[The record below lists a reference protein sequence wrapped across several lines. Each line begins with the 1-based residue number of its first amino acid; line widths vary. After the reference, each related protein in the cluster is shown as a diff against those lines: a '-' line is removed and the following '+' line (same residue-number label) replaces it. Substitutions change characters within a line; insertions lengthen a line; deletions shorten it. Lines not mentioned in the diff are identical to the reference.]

1 MDWIAYVLLT
11 AAVAFGVAKKLCLP
25 TIPILVLAGI
35 GLKLLTSKLGIQL
48 PATGLQE
55 VIELGLAVLVFTAG
69 IDLTPQK
76 IRSEGRAVLIVASC
90 QFFGLGLAS
99 LITARLLNY
108 DWMTSLLFG

>member
-11 AAVAFGVAKKLCLP
+11 AAVAFGVAKKLRLP

-35 GLKLLTSKLGIQL
+35 GLKLLTSKLGIPL

-76 IRSEGRAVLIVASC
+76 IRSEGRAVAHCC
-90 QFFGLGLAS
+90 QLPIFWTWIGQFNHRSTTQL
-99 LITARLLNY
+99 
-108 DWMTSLLFG
+108 